1 MPEVRRAGFCV
12 AELVGEP
19 PLDAAAPA
27 AFCDAAAPAAAMTE
41 RRPPPYQLIS
51 GDRYNIS
58 LSILVAGAL
67 AAMKENAALHPLLR
81 WQLSTFTIWNHA
93 FILVRLLLDQKQW
106 DPFLVVNSVA
116 IFVCFR
122 TGFAQ
127 GLDDN
132 LRKKFGVFGV
142 QLTRRQ
148 FLALDHVAHTLPA
161 ALLVAACVRRGL
173 RVHPLNSVYALG
185 LATWFSFRQGASLDA
200 SAIYVPHP
208 WKRLWLAGTVSMVLT
223 PSLVNALVARR
234 HGRAALLAATLLL
247 PYLTT
252 KLDPDLKK
260 KYAFEYA
267 LQLQQ
272 ARRTGPRVRQR
283 GGRVGDLP
291 RAQSYDPMRDSREET
306 P

>member
-1 MPEVRRAGFCV
+1 
-12 AELVGEP
+12 
-19 PLDAAAPA
+19 
-27 AFCDAAAPAAAMTE
+27 
-41 RRPPPYQLIS
+41 
-51 GDRYNIS
+51 
-58 LSILVAGAL
+58 
-67 AAMKENAALHPLLR
+67 
-81 WQLSTFTIWNHA
+81 
-93 FILVRLLLDQKQW
+93 
-106 DPFLVVNSVA
+106 
-116 IFVCFR
+116 
-122 TGFAQ
+122 
-127 GLDDN
+127 
-132 LRKKFGVFGV
+132 
-142 QLTRRQ
+142 
-148 FLALDHVAHTLPA
+148 
-161 ALLVAACVRRGL
+161 
-173 RVHPLNSVYALG
+173 
-185 LATWFSFRQGASLDA
+185 
-200 SAIYVPHP
+200 
-208 WKRLWLAGTVSMVLT
+208 MVLT

>member
-1 MPEVRRAGFCV
+1 MLPHR
-12 AELVGEP
+12 
-19 PLDAAAPA
+19 
-27 AFCDAAAPAAAMTE
+27 
-41 RRPPPYQLIS
+41 
-51 GDRYNIS
+51 
-58 LSILVAGAL
+58 
-67 AAMKENAALHPLLR
+67 
-81 WQLSTFTIWNHA
+81 
-93 FILVRLLLDQKQW
+93 
-106 DPFLVVNSVA
+106 
-116 IFVCFR
+116 
-122 TGFAQ
+122 FAQ

-142 QLTRRQ
+142 QLTRAQ
-148 FLALDHVAHTLPA
+148 FLVLDHVAHTLPA

-306 P
+306 RARWRGAAIITFEVEAPGAGWRDTETRLCAAHPRSRVRHEVEGRG

>member
-1 MPEVRRAGFCV
+1 
-12 AELVGEP
+12 
-19 PLDAAAPA
+19 
-27 AFCDAAAPAAAMTE
+27 
-41 RRPPPYQLIS
+41 
-51 GDRYNIS
+51 
-58 LSILVAGAL
+58 
-67 AAMKENAALHPLLR
+67 MKENAALHPLLR

-234 HGRAALLAATLLL
+234 HGRRPARRDAAAAL
-247 PYLTT
+247 PHDE
-252 KLDPDLKK
+252 LDPDLKK

-283 GGRVGDLP
+283 GGRVGGLP
-291 RAQSYDPMRDSREET
+291 RALSYDPMRDNREET
-306 P
+306 PCRGGAVAIITLKLMPQPFEHRHCAG